1 MSTQDPNC
9 DSDSDMN
16 EEFEDIP
23 ITSTT
28 NGQETSTQTSKSAS
42 TSKTKPQ
49 WTPTLTLP
57 PQKPSPIPG
66 SEEETQLRGRIST
79 GIERVTYRQ
88 MKSEMG
94 MDAPDTHISHRR
106 YENFKEFATDVDALV
121 DLLWSSAS
129 PSIQVESLISL
140 AGITEMALP
149 THPFDGPAALTLLH
163 KFDEVFVALCTG
175 IDPVTGESLVE
186 GQDRRP
192 LVTQTQKVRIRSL
205 AETTRYKVFSVL
217 PGEDEEGD
225 GDGEEGEGEQAW
237 VLEATR
243 VYDRTLMLLA
253 DSEGDL

>member
-23 ITSTT
+23 ITTT
-28 NGQETSTQTSKSAS
+28 NGQKTTSTQNSNSNPNR
-42 TSKTKPQ
+42 KPQ

-106 YENFKEFATDVDALV
+106 YENFAEFATDVDALV

-129 PSIQVESLISL
+129 REYTAYSTLAHPSVSP
-140 AGITEMALP
+140 MM
-149 THPFDGPAALTLLH
+149 
-163 KFDEVFVALCTG
+163 
-175 IDPVTGESLVE
+175 
-186 GQDRRP
+186 
-192 LVTQTQKVRIRSL
+192 
-205 AETTRYKVFSVL
+205 
-217 PGEDEEGD
+217 
-225 GDGEEGEGEQAW
+225 
-237 VLEATR
+237 
-243 VYDRTLMLLA
+243 VYYQ
-253 DSEGDL
+253 